1 MIERTDQPRVLTI
14 GGSDPSGGAGIQAD
28 VKTGT
33 AMGVD
38 VATAISA
45 ITAQNSLG
53 VQALEPVPLDMFRA
67 QISSVCSDIPV
78 HAVKLGMLYDGP
90 RVRVVIDAL
99 RQYAWDNIVCDPVLI
114 STSGTPLLD
123 QDGLKTLVSALPLFT
138 LLTPNV
144 PEVAAMTGKA
154 VASPVDLLE
163 AGHALLEMGACAVLV
178 KGGHMDG
185 DECIDVL
192 FRKGFSEPKYFF
204 SRRIHTR
211 NDHGTGCALATSI
224 ASGLAV
230 GIDLPIAIS
239 RAREF
244 VQDALRRSI
253 HLRNGSGRGSMDL
266 LGARKI
272 DFTLAT
278 VALPLPSQSL

>member
-1 MIERTDQPRVLTI
+1 MIKRTELRRVLAI

-28 VKTGT
+28 VKTAT

-38 VATAISA
+38 LAGAISA

-53 VQALEPVPLDMFRA
+53 VQGLEPVPLKMFRA
-67 QISSVCSDIPV
+67 QIASVCSDIPV
-78 HAVKLGMLYDGP
+78 HAVKLGMLYDRP
-90 RVRVVIDAL
+90 RVRSVIDAI
-99 RQYAWDNIVCDPVLI
+99 RQYGWNNIVCDPVLI

-123 QDGLKTLVSALPLFT
+123 QDGLKALVSALPLFT
-138 LLTPNV
+138 LFTPNV

-154 VASPVDLLE
+154 VVTAMDLLE
-163 AGHALLEMGACAVLV
+163 AGHALLDLGARAVIV
-178 KGGHMDG
+178 KCGHVDG
-185 DECIDVL
+185 DECIDVV
-192 FRKGFSEPKYFF
+192 FRKGFSEPKYFL
-204 SRRIHTR
+204 SRRIDTR

-224 ASGLAV
+224 ACGLAV
-230 GIDLPIAIS
+230 GFDLPIAIS

-266 LGARKI
+266 LGGC
-272 DFTLAT
+272 AT
-278 VALPLPSQSL
+278 HDRFA

>member
-1 MIERTDQPRVLTI
+1 MLP
-14 GGSDPSGGAGIQAD
+14 
-28 VKTGT
+28 
-33 AMGVD
+33 
-38 VATAISA
+38 
-45 ITAQNSLG
+45 
-53 VQALEPVPLDMFRA
+53 
-67 QISSVCSDIPV
+67 PV

-90 RVRVVIDAL
+90 RVQIVIDAI
-99 RQYAWDNIVCDPVLI
+99 RQYAWNNIVCDPVLI

-123 QDGLKTLVSALPLFT
+123 QDGLKTLVAALPLFA

-154 VASPVDLLE
+154 VVTLIDLLE
-163 AGHALLEMGACAVLV
+163 AGHALLDLGARAVLV
-178 KGGHMDG
+178 KGGHIDG
-185 DECIDVL
+185 DECIDIL
-192 FRKGFSEPKYFF
+192 FRKGFSGPKYFF

-253 HLRNGSGRGSMDL
+253 HLQNGSGRGSMDL
-266 LGARKI
+266 LGDYAAHDR
-272 DFTLAT
+272 FA
-278 VALPLPSQSL
+278 